1 MPVFAQRNPQR
12 ERFAAHAIA
21 QLPAVQLS
29 RKPQAIEQPPQCS
42 ELVIVSTHA
51 PPHRSAPPEQSNP
64 QVPPEQTLG
73 LAHGTLQ
80 PPQCSGLTDVSTQAP
95 PQRV

>member
-1 MPVFAQRNPQR
+1 VQTLPQVPQLFRSIAVFAQRNPQR

-29 RKPQAIEQPPQCS
+29 RKPQAIAQPPQFN

-51 PPHRSAPPEQSNP
+51 PPHNVVEPTQFSPH
-64 QVPPEQTLG
+64 VPPEQTLG
-73 LAHGTLQ
+73 LGHGTLQ
-80 PPQCSGLTDVSTQAP
+80 PPQ
-95 PQRV
+95 

>member
-1 MPVFAQRNPQR
+1 VQTLPQVPQLFRSVAVFAQRNPQS

-51 PPHRSAPPEQSNP
+51 PPHRTVPPEHVNP
-64 QVPPEQTLG
+64 HVPPEQMPG
-73 LAHGTLQ
+73 LWHGALQ
-80 PPQCSGLTDVSTQAP
+80 PPQ
-95 PQRV
+95 